1 MQYATV
7 NPYTG
12 KTLKTFDFATDAQ
25 IDAALAK
32 AHDTFLAWRETS
44 LESRAAILQKAA
56 DLLRADARRYAE
68 ILTMEMGKIIGEA
81 EAEVELCAQILEYY
95 VQHGAAALA
104 PRTLK
109 AKGFADGDAQ
119 LIKEP
124 LGVLFAIEPWNFP
137 FYQVIRIT
145 APQVTAG
152 NVVVLKH
159 AEIVPQS
166 ALAMVELFR
175 QAGAPEGL
183 LTNLFLTH
191 EGASRVI
198 NDKRVKGIALTGSE
212 RAGSAVAAQAG
223 KAMKKST
230 LELGGAD
237 AYIVLSDA
245 DVEKAARWAVFGRH
259 WNAGQVC
266 VSSKRI
272 ILEDA
277 IYDRFM
283 KVYRE
288 GVAALVAGDPMDPA
302 TQLAPLSSAAA
313 RDNLARQVEAAIAA
327 GATAETLGAPVPTQ
341 GAFYQPTILTN
352 IAKDNP
358 AFHTEFF
365 GPVSSIYR
373 VANEEEAIAIAND
386 SPYGLGGSVFSQ
398 DIARAK
404 RVAGR
409 IETGM
414 VYINQPTGVKADL
427 PFGGVKNSGYG
438 HELID
443 LGLTE
448 FVNEKLVVVTD
459 IDGSF

>member
-12 KTLKTFDFATDAQ
+12 KTVKTFDFATDAQ
-25 IDAALAK
+25 IDAALAT
-32 AHDTFLAWRETS
+32 AHQAFLAWRETS
-44 LESRAAILQKAA
+44 LESRAALLQRAA

-68 ILTMEMGKIIGEA
+68 ILTLEMGKVIGEA
-81 EAEVELCAQILEYY
+81 EAEVALCANILEYY
-95 VQHGAAALA
+95 VQHGAAPLA

-119 LIKEP
+119 LVKEP

-152 NVVVLKH
+152 NVIVLKH

-166 ALAMVELFR
+166 ALAMVQLLR
-175 QAGAPEGL
+175 DAGAPEGL

-191 EGASRVI
+191 DGASRVI
-198 NDKRVKGIALTGSE
+198 NDKRVRGIALTGSE

-245 DVEKAARWAVFGRH
+245 EVEKAARWAVFGRH

-272 ILEDA
+272 ILEDS
-277 IYDRFM
+277 IFDRFM

-352 IAKDNP
+352 ITKDNP
-358 AFHTEFF
+358 AFHAEFF

-386 SPYGLGGSVFSQ
+386 SPYGLGGSVFST

-404 RVAGR
+404 RVAAR

-448 FVNEKLVVVTD
+448 FVNEKLVVVSD

>member
-12 KTLKTFDFATDAQ
+12 ETLKAFAFSSEAE
-25 IDAALAK
+25 IDAALEK
-32 AHDTFLAWRETS
+32 AHTAFLSWRETS
-44 LESRAAILQKAA
+44 LDSRAALLQRAA
-56 DLLRADARRYAE
+56 DLLRKDARRYAE

-81 EAEVELCAQILEYY
+81 EAEVELCAKILEYY
-95 VQHGAAALA
+95 VQHGAAPLA
-104 PRTLK
+104 PRTLP
-109 AKGFADGDAQ
+109 AKGFADGEAQ
-119 LIKEP
+119 LVKEP

-152 NVVVLKH
+152 NVIVLKH

-166 ALAMVELFR
+166 ALAMVQLFR
-175 QAGAPEGL
+175 DAGAPEGL

-191 EGASRVI
+191 DGASRVI
-198 NDKRVKGIALTGSE
+198 NDKRVRGIALTGSE

-245 DVEKAARWAVFGRH
+245 EVEKAARWAVFGRH

-272 ILEDA
+272 ILEDS
-277 IYDRFM
+277 IYERFM
-283 KVYRE
+283 AAYRE

-302 TQLAPLSSAAA
+302 TQLAPLSSVAA
-313 RDNLARQVEAAIAA
+313 RDNLARQVEQAIAA
-327 GATAETLGAPVPTQ
+327 GATAETLGKPVPAQ

-365 GPVSSIYR
+365 GPVSSIFR

-386 SPYGLGGSVFSQ
+386 SPYGLGGSVFTT

-404 RVAGR
+404 RVAAK

-448 FVNEKLVVVTD
+448 FVNEKLVVVSD

>member
-1 MQYATV
+1 MQFATV

-12 KTLKTFDFATDAQ
+12 QTLKTFDFATDAQ
-25 IDAALAK
+25 IDAALEQ
-32 AHDTFLAWRETS
+32 AHTTFLAWRDTS
-44 LESRAAILQKAA
+44 LASRAALLQRAA
-56 DLLRADARRYAE
+56 DLLRKDARRYAE

-81 EAEVELCAQILEYY
+81 EAEVALCANILDYY
-95 VQHGAAALA
+95 VQHGAAPLA
-104 PRTLK
+104 PRTLP
-109 AKGFADGDAQ
+109 AKGFADGQAQ
-119 LIKEP
+119 LVKEP

-166 ALAMVELFR
+166 ALAMVQLFR
-175 QAGAPEGL
+175 DAGAPEGL

-191 EGASRVI
+191 DGASRVI
-198 NDKRVKGIALTGSE
+198 NDKRVRGIALTGSE

-245 DVEKAARWAVFGRH
+245 EVEKAARWAVFGRH

-272 ILEDA
+272 ILEDS
-277 IYDRFM
+277 IYERFM
-283 KVYRE
+283 AVYRQ

-302 TQLAPLSSAAA
+302 TQLAPLSSVAA

-327 GATAETLGAPVPTQ
+327 GATAETLGKPVPSQ

-352 IAKDNP
+352 ITKDNP

-365 GPVSSIYR
+365 GPVSSIHR
-373 VANEEEAIAIAND
+373 VANEAEAIAIAND
-386 SPYGLGGSVFSQ
+386 SPYGLGGSVFST

-404 RVAGR
+404 RVAAK

-448 FVNEKLVVVTD
+448 FVNEKLVVVSD
-459 IDGSF
+459 IDGAF

>member
-12 KTLKTFDFATDAQ
+12 QTVKTFDFATDAQ
-25 IDAALAK
+25 IDSALAK
-32 AHDTFLAWRETS
+32 AHETFLAWRETS

-68 ILTMEMGKIIGEA
+68 ILTLEMGKIIGEA
-81 EAEVELCAQILEYY
+81 EAEVELCANILEYY
-95 VQHGAAALA
+95 VQHGAAPLA

-119 LIKEP
+119 LVKEP

-152 NVVVLKH
+152 NVIVLKH

-191 EGASRVI
+191 DGASRVI

-245 DVEKAARWAVFGRH
+245 EVEKAARWAVFGRH

-272 ILEDA
+272 ILEDS
-277 IYDRFM
+277 IYERFM
-283 KVYRE
+283 AVYRE

-352 IAKDNP
+352 ITKDNP

-386 SPYGLGGSVFSQ
+386 SPYGLGGSVFTT

-404 RVAGR
+404 RVAAK

>member
-25 IDAALAK
+25 IDAALAT
-32 AHDTFLAWRETS
+32 AHQAFLSWRQTS
-44 LESRAAILQKAA
+44 LQSRAALLQRAA
-56 DLLRADARRYAE
+56 DLLRKDARRYAE

-81 EAEVELCAQILEYY
+81 EAEVALCANILEYY
-95 VQHGAAALA
+95 VQHGAAPLA
-104 PRTLK
+104 PRTLP

-119 LIKEP
+119 LVKEP
-124 LGVLFAIEPWNFP
+124 LGVLLAIEPWNFP
-137 FYQVIRIT
+137 YYQVIRIT
-145 APQVTAG
+145 APQLTAG
-152 NVVVLKH
+152 NVIVLKH

-166 ALAMVELFR
+166 ALAMVQLLR
-175 QAGAPEGL
+175 DAGAPEGL

-191 EGASRVI
+191 DGASRVI
-198 NDKRVKGIALTGSE
+198 NDKRVRGIALTGSE

-245 DVEKAARWAVFGRH
+245 EVEKAARWAVFGRH
-259 WNAGQVC
+259 WNAGQVW

-313 RDNLARQVEAAIAA
+313 RDNLARQVEAAVAA
-327 GATAETLGAPVPTQ
+327 GAHAETLGAPVPTQ

-352 IAKDNP
+352 IGKDNP

-386 SPYGLGGSVFSQ
+386 SPYGLGGSVFST

-404 RVAGR
+404 RVAAK

-448 FVNEKLVVVTD
+448 FVNEKLVVVSD

>member
-12 KTLKTFDFATDAQ
+12 KTLKTFDFATDAE

-32 AHDTFLAWRETS
+32 AHETFLAWRETS

-81 EAEVELCAQILEYY
+81 EAEVELCANILEYY
-95 VQHGAAALA
+95 VQHGAEPLA

-124 LGVLFAIEPWNFP
+124 LGILFAIEPWNFP

-152 NVVVLKH
+152 NVIVLKH

-191 EGASRVI
+191 DGASRVI

-245 DVEKAARWAVFGRH
+245 EVEKAARWAVFGRH

-277 IYDRFM
+277 IFDRFM

-288 GVAALVAGDPMDPA
+288 GVAALKAGDPMDPA
-302 TQLAPLSSAAA
+302 THLAPLSSAAA

-352 IAKDNP
+352 ISKDNP

-386 SPYGLGGSVFSQ
+386 SPYGLGGSVFST

-404 RVAGR
+404 RVAGK

>member
-25 IDAALAK
+25 IDAALAT
-32 AHDTFLAWRETS
+32 AHQAFLSWRQTS
-44 LESRAAILQKAA
+44 LQSRAALLQRAA
-56 DLLRADARRYAE
+56 DLLRKDARRYAE

-81 EAEVELCAQILEYY
+81 EAEVALCANILEYY
-95 VQHGAAALA
+95 VQHGAAPLA
-104 PRTLK
+104 PRTLP

-119 LIKEP
+119 LVKEP
-124 LGVLFAIEPWNFP
+124 LGVLLAIEPWNFP

-145 APQVTAG
+145 APQLTAG
-152 NVVVLKH
+152 NVIVLKH

-166 ALAMVELFR
+166 ALAMVQLLR
-175 QAGAPEGL
+175 DAGAPEGL

-191 EGASRVI
+191 DGASRVI
-198 NDKRVKGIALTGSE
+198 NDKRVRGIALTGSE

-245 DVEKAARWAVFGRH
+245 EVEKAARWAVFGRH

-277 IYDRFM
+277 IYERFM
-283 KVYRE
+283 KAYRE

-313 RDNLARQVEAAIAA
+313 RDNLARQVEAAVAA
-327 GATAETLGAPVPTQ
+327 GAHAETLGKPVPTQ

-352 IAKDNP
+352 IGKDNP

-386 SPYGLGGSVFSQ
+386 SPYGLGGSVFST

-404 RVAGR
+404 RVAAK

-448 FVNEKLVVVTD
+448 FVNEKLVVVSD

>member
-12 KTLKTFDFATDAQ
+12 ETLKNFAFSSETE
-25 IDAALAK
+25 IDAALEK
-32 AHDTFLAWRETS
+32 AHTAFLSWRETS
-44 LESRAAILQKAA
+44 LDSRAALLQRAA
-56 DLLRADARRYAE
+56 DLLRKDARRYAE

-81 EAEVELCAQILEYY
+81 EAEVELCAKILEYY
-95 VQHGAAALA
+95 VQHGAAPLA
-104 PRTLK
+104 PRTLP
-109 AKGFADGDAQ
+109 AKGFADGEAQ
-119 LIKEP
+119 LVKEP

-152 NVVVLKH
+152 NVIVLKH

-166 ALAMVELFR
+166 ALAMVQLFR
-175 QAGAPEGL
+175 DAGAPEGL

-191 EGASRVI
+191 DGASRVI
-198 NDKRVKGIALTGSE
+198 NDKRVRGIALTGSE

-245 DVEKAARWAVFGRH
+245 EVEKAARWAVFGRH

-272 ILEDA
+272 ILEDS
-277 IYDRFM
+277 IYERFM
-283 KVYRE
+283 AAYRE

-302 TQLAPLSSAAA
+302 TQLAPLSSVAA
-313 RDNLARQVEAAIAA
+313 RDNLARQVEQAIAA
-327 GATAETLGAPVPTQ
+327 GATAETLGKPVPAQ

-365 GPVSSIYR
+365 GPVSSIFR

-386 SPYGLGGSVFSQ
+386 SPYGLGGSVFTT

-404 RVAGR
+404 RVAAK

-448 FVNEKLVVVTD
+448 FVNEKLVVVSD

>member
-12 KTLKTFDFATDAQ
+12 QTVKTFDFATDAE

-32 AHDTFLAWRETS
+32 AHETFLSWRETS

-68 ILTMEMGKIIGEA
+68 ILTLEMGKIIGEA

-95 VQHGAAALA
+95 VQHGAEPLA

-124 LGVLFAIEPWNFP
+124 LGILFAIEPWNFP

-152 NVVVLKH
+152 NVIVLKH

-191 EGASRVI
+191 DGASRVI

-245 DVEKAARWAVFGRH
+245 EVEKAARWAVFGRH

-352 IAKDNP
+352 ISKDNP

-386 SPYGLGGSVFSQ
+386 SPYGLGGSVFTT

-404 RVAGR
+404 RVAAK

>member
-12 KTLKTFDFATDAQ
+12 KTLKTFDFATDAE
-25 IDAALAK
+25 IDTALAK
-32 AHDTFLAWRETS
+32 AHETFLAWRETS

-81 EAEVELCAQILEYY
+81 EAEVELCANILEYY
-95 VQHGAAALA
+95 VQHGAEPLA

-124 LGVLFAIEPWNFP
+124 LGILFAIEPWNFP

-152 NVVVLKH
+152 NVIVLKH

-191 EGASRVI
+191 DGASRVI

-245 DVEKAARWAVFGRH
+245 EVEKAARWAVFGRH

-288 GVAALVAGDPMDPA
+288 GVAALKAGDPMDPA

-352 IAKDNP
+352 ISKDNP

-386 SPYGLGGSVFSQ
+386 SPYGLGGSVFTT

-404 RVAGR
+404 RVAAK

>member
-12 KTLKTFDFATDAQ
+12 QTLKTFDFATDAQ
-25 IDAALAK
+25 IDSALAK
-32 AHDTFLAWRETS
+32 AHETFLSWRETS

-56 DLLRADARRYAE
+56 DLLRKDARRYAE

-95 VQHGAAALA
+95 VQHGAAPLA

-119 LIKEP
+119 LVKEP
-124 LGVLFAIEPWNFP
+124 LGILFAIEPWNFP

-152 NVVVLKH
+152 NVIVLKH

-191 EGASRVI
+191 DGASRVI

-245 DVEKAARWAVFGRH
+245 EVEKAARWAVFGRH

-272 ILEDA
+272 ILEDS
-277 IYDRFM
+277 IYERFM
-283 KVYRE
+283 TVYRE

-386 SPYGLGGSVFSQ
+386 SPYGLGGSVFTT

-404 RVAGR
+404 RVAAK

>member
-1 MQYATV
+1 MQFATV

-12 KTLKTFDFATDAQ
+12 QTLKTFDFATDAQ
-25 IDAALAK
+25 IDAALEQ
-32 AHDTFLAWRETS
+32 AHTTFLAWRDTS
-44 LESRAAILQKAA
+44 LASRAALLQRAA
-56 DLLRADARRYAE
+56 DLLRKDARRYAE

-81 EAEVELCAQILEYY
+81 EAEVALCANILDYY
-95 VQHGAAALA
+95 VQHGAAPLA
-104 PRTLK
+104 PRTLP
-109 AKGFADGDAQ
+109 AKGFADGQAQ
-119 LIKEP
+119 LVKEP

-166 ALAMVELFR
+166 ALAMVQLFR
-175 QAGAPEGL
+175 DAGAPEGL

-191 EGASRVI
+191 DGASRVI
-198 NDKRVKGIALTGSE
+198 NDKRVRGIALTGSE

-245 DVEKAARWAVFGRH
+245 EVEKAARWAVFGRH

-272 ILEDA
+272 ILEDS
-277 IYDRFM
+277 IYERFM
-283 KVYRE
+283 AVYRQ

-302 TQLAPLSSAAA
+302 TQLAPLSSVAA

-327 GATAETLGAPVPTQ
+327 GATAETLGKPVPSQ

-352 IAKDNP
+352 IIKDNP

-365 GPVSSIYR
+365 GPVSSIHR
-373 VANEEEAIAIAND
+373 VANEAEAIAIAND
-386 SPYGLGGSVFSQ
+386 SPYGLGGSVFST

-404 RVAGR
+404 RVAAK

-448 FVNEKLVVVTD
+448 FVNEKLVVVSD
-459 IDGSF
+459 IDGAF

>member
-12 KTLKTFDFATDAQ
+12 QTVKTFDFATDAQ
-25 IDAALAK
+25 IDSALAK
-32 AHDTFLAWRETS
+32 AHETFLAWRETS

-68 ILTMEMGKIIGEA
+68 ILTLEMGKIIGEA
-81 EAEVELCAQILEYY
+81 EAEVELCANILEYY
-95 VQHGAAALA
+95 VQHGAAPLA

-119 LIKEP
+119 LVKEP

-152 NVVVLKH
+152 NVIVLKH

-191 EGASRVI
+191 DGASRVI

-223 KAMKKST
+223 KAMKKSP

-245 DVEKAARWAVFGRH
+245 EVEKAARWAVFGRH

-272 ILEDA
+272 ILEDS
-277 IYDRFM
+277 IYERFM
-283 KVYRE
+283 AVYRE

-302 TQLAPLSSAAA
+302 TQLAPLSSVAA

-327 GATAETLGAPVPTQ
+327 GASAETLGAPVPTQ

-386 SPYGLGGSVFSQ
+386 SPYGLGGSVFTT

-404 RVAGR
+404 RVAAK

>member
-25 IDAALAK
+25 IDAALAT
-32 AHDTFLAWRETS
+32 AHQAFLSWRQTS
-44 LESRAAILQKAA
+44 LESRAALLQRAA
-56 DLLRADARRYAE
+56 DLLRKDARRYAE

-81 EAEVELCAQILEYY
+81 EAEVALCANILEYY
-95 VQHGAAALA
+95 VQHGAAPLA
-104 PRTLK
+104 PRTLP

-119 LIKEP
+119 LVKEP
-124 LGVLFAIEPWNFP
+124 LGVLLAIEPWNFP

-145 APQVTAG
+145 APQLTAG
-152 NVVVLKH
+152 NVIVLKH

-166 ALAMVELFR
+166 ALAMVQLLR
-175 QAGAPEGL
+175 DAGAPEGL

-191 EGASRVI
+191 DGASRVI
-198 NDKRVKGIALTGSE
+198 NDKRVRGIALTGSE

-245 DVEKAARWAVFGRH
+245 EVEKAARWAVFGRH

-277 IYDRFM
+277 IFDRFM

-386 SPYGLGGSVFSQ
+386 SPYGLGGSVFST

-404 RVAGR
+404 RVAGK

-448 FVNEKLVVVTD
+448 FVNEKLVVVSD

>member
-12 KTLKTFDFATDAQ
+12 KTLKTFDFATDAE
-25 IDAALAK
+25 IDTALAK
-32 AHDTFLAWRETS
+32 AHETFLAWRDTP

-68 ILTMEMGKIIGEA
+68 ILTLEMGKIIGEA

-95 VQHGAAALA
+95 VQHGAAPLA

-124 LGVLFAIEPWNFP
+124 LGILFAIEPWNFP

-152 NVVVLKH
+152 NVIVLKH

-191 EGASRVI
+191 DGASRVI

-277 IYDRFM
+277 IFDRFM

-373 VANEEEAIAIAND
+373 VANQEEAIAIAND

-398 DIARAK
+398 DIARAR
-404 RVAGR
+404 RVAAK

>member
-12 KTLKTFDFATDAQ
+12 QTVQTYDFATDAQ
-25 IDAALAK
+25 IDAALAT
-32 AHDTFLAWRETS
+32 AHQTFLAWRQTS
-44 LESRAAILQKAA
+44 LESRAALLQRAA

-68 ILTMEMGKIIGEA
+68 ILTLEMGKVIGEA

-95 VQHGAAALA
+95 VQHGAAPLA

-119 LIKEP
+119 LVKEP

-152 NVVVLKH
+152 NVIVLKH

-191 EGASRVI
+191 DGASRVI

-245 DVEKAARWAVFGRH
+245 EVEKAARWAVFGRH

-288 GVAALVAGDPMDPA
+288 GVAALKAGDPMDPA

-352 IAKDNP
+352 ISKDNP

-386 SPYGLGGSVFSQ
+386 SPYGLGGSVFTT

-404 RVAGR
+404 RVAAK